1 MEDTTELQEERRL
14 AYVGITRAKQRLY
27 VTRAA
32 VRSQWGQAADMM
44 PSQFLDEIPDSLID
58 WKRREAGVE
67 RMRASWETDGFADD
81 LGGWDD
87 DDFGGAAFG
96 GSSTF
101 GSRGSSGSGSIYG
114 RGRGMV
120 VVWLGFRLFVVW
132 FPFIVVWFPLRLV
145 LLWFPLPFGFVLWF
159 FRLRFEVVLRVA
171 FPFRFS
177 SGSYGGTRGGKV
189 TTRRTAPKSDST
201 GSAVPS
207 SKLTK
212 DNGLN
217 IADFAVGDHDQ
228 PRPVRSRQGHRR
240 TRQGPQF
247 GNHRGLRL
255 RRRQRLMLRVAPI
268 EKL

>member
-1 MEDTTELQEERRL
+1 MAGDAGDHCRGAL
-14 AYVGITRAKQRLY
+14 AHLD
-27 VTRAA
+27 

-101 GSRGSSGSGSIYG
+101 GSRGSSGSGSSYG
-114 RGRGMV
+114 SRSRYGSSYGSGSGSSYGSRSSSYGSRS
-120 VVWLGFRLFVVW
+120 GSSSYGSRS
-132 FPFIVVWFPLRLV
+132 RS
-145 LLWFPLPFGFVLWF
+145 GSSYGSSGSGS
-159 FRLRFEVVLRVA
+159 RSSYGSRSRSGS
-171 FPFRFS
+171 S

-217 IADFAVGDHDQ
+217 IADFAVGDMISHDQ
-228 PRPVRSRQGHRR
+228 YGLGKVTDAQDKGRNSVI
-240 TRQGPQF
+240 TVDF
-247 GNHRGLRL
+247 GSAGVK
-255 RRRQRLMLRVAPI
+255 RLMLRVAPI

>member
-1 MEDTTELQEERRL
+1 MARVPGLL
-14 AYVGITRAKQRLY
+14 
-27 VTRAA
+27 
-32 VRSQWGQAADMM
+32 VR
-44 PSQFLDEIPDSLID
+44 
-58 WKRREAGVE
+58 
-67 RMRASWETDGFADD
+67 
-81 LGGWDD
+81 
-87 DDFGGAAFG
+87 
-96 GSSTF
+96 
-101 GSRGSSGSGSIYG
+101 
-114 RGRGMV
+114 
-120 VVWLGFRLFVVW
+120 

-189 TTRRTAPKSDST
+189 TTRRTAPKSGST

-217 IADFAVGDHDQ
+217 IADFAVGDMISHDQ
-228 PRPVRSRQGHRR
+228 YGLGKVTDAQDKGRNSVI
-240 TRQGPQF
+240 TVDF
-247 GNHRGLRL
+247 GSAGVK
-255 RRRQRLMLRVAPI
+255 RLMLRVAPI

>member
-1 MEDTTELQEERRL
+1 
-14 AYVGITRAKQRLY
+14 
-27 VTRAA
+27 
-32 VRSQWGQAADMM
+32 MM

-101 GSRGSSGSGSIYG
+101 GSRGSSGSGSSYG
-114 RGRGMV
+114 SRSRYGSSYGSGSGSSS
-120 VVWLGFRLFVVW
+120 LW

-145 LLWFPLPFGFVLWF
+145 LLWFPLPFGSSYGSSGSGS
-159 FRLRFEVVLRVA
+159 RSSYGSRSRSGS
-171 FPFRFS
+171 S

-217 IADFAVGDHDQ
+217 IADFAVGDMISHDQ
-228 PRPVRSRQGHRR
+228 YGLGKVTDAQDKGRNSVITVTSAPPAQTPHAPRS
-240 TRQGPQF
+240 
-247 GNHRGLRL
+247 
-255 RRRQRLMLRVAPI
+255 AD
-268 EKL
+268 

>member
-1 MEDTTELQEERRL
+1 MVFLTGMEQGTFPHSRSMEDTTELQEERRL

-101 GSRGSSGSGSIYG
+101 GSRGSSGSGSSYG
-114 RGRGMV
+114 SSGSGSRSSYGSRSRSGS
-120 VVWLGFRLFVVW
+120 
-132 FPFIVVWFPLRLV
+132 
-145 LLWFPLPFGFVLWF
+145 
-159 FRLRFEVVLRVA
+159 
-171 FPFRFS
+171 S

-217 IADFAVGDHDQ
+217 IADFAVGDMISHDQ
-228 PRPVRSRQGHRR
+228 YGLGKVTDAQDKGRNSVI
-240 TRQGPQF
+240 TVDF
-247 GNHRGLRL
+247 GSAGVK
-255 RRRQRLMLRVAPI
+255 RLMLRVAPI